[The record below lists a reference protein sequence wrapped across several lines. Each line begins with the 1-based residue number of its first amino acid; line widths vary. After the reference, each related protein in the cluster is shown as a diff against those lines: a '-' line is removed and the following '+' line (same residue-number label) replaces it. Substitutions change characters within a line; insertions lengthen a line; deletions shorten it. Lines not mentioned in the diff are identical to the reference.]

1 MNCLIVYDTVYGNT
15 EQVARAIATAFTS
28 AHSVRLIK
36 ADQIA
41 RLDAASIDLLIVGG
55 PTHRHRISPPIAVV
69 LKATPR
75 GALKGV
81 KVATF
86 DTRYRM
92 AEWLS
97 GSAASGIARRLRKLG
112 GLLQVPP
119 ESFFVERDMPPQGEK
134 RRHNLERLEVGEIE
148 RATRWAMKIVNAIKT
163 SQDIGFSDG

>member
-1 MNCLIVYDTVYGNT
+1 MNQMNCLIVYDTVYGNT
-15 EQVARAIATAFTS
+15 EQVARAIAAAFAP

-41 RLDAASIDLLIVGG
+41 MLDVASIDLLIVGG
-55 PTHRHRISPPIAVV
+55 PTHRHRISLQLAAV

-97 GSAASGIARRLRKLG
+97 GSAASGIARHLRKLG
-112 GLLQVPP
+112 GSLQVSP
-119 ESFFVERDMPPQGEK
+119 ESFFIERDVPPQGEK
-134 RRHNLERLEVGEIE
+134 RRHSLERLEVGEIE
-148 RATRWAMKIVNAIKT
+148 RVTRWAMKIVNAIEA
-163 SQDIGFSDG
+163 SQG

>member
-1 MNCLIVYDTVYGNT
+1 MKCLIVYDSVYGNT
-15 EQVARAIATAFTS
+15 EQVARAIAAALTP
-28 AHSVRLIK
+28 AHTVRLVK
-36 ADQIA
+36 ADQIE
-41 RLDAASIDLLIVGG
+41 RLDTASIDLLIVGG
-55 PTHRHRISPPIAVV
+55 PTHRHRISSPISAA

-81 KVATF
+81 KVASF

-112 GLLQVPP
+112 GSLQVPP
-119 ESFFVERDMPPQGEK
+119 ESFFIERDVPPQGEK

-148 RATRWAMKIVNAIKT
+148 RATRWAVRIVNVIET
-163 SQDIGFSDG
+163 RG

>member
-15 EQVARAIATAFTS
+15 EQVARAIGAAFAP
-28 AHSVRLIK
+28 AHSVHLVK

-41 RLDAASIDLLIVGG
+41 SLDAAPVDLLIVGG
-55 PTHRHRISPPIAVV
+55 PTYRHHISSPISAV

-97 GSAASGIARRLRKLG
+97 GSAASGIARRVRKLG
-112 GLLQVPP
+112 GSLLAPP
-119 ESFFVERDMPPQGEK
+119 ESFFIERDMPPQGER
-134 RRHNLERLEVGEIE
+134 RRHNLERLEVGEVE
-148 RATRWAMKIVNAIKT
+148 RATRWAKKIANIIEN
-163 SQDIGFSDG
+163 S